1 VRVVPVTDYQFIHS
15 WYDSYGPRK
24 GTRALFVHF
33 TEGAG
38 GWPDVYY
45 LADGAART
53 AAGYSRGDGPAR
65 GVSVNF
71 VILGAAAGKDDGR
84 IVRMLG
90 WDRASGSINPNSLR
104 RDNDPTFT
112 APDGSRVTYG
122 YGVSKAVLGD
132 GWSDPNAWG
141 LSVELAGKAANGP
154 SAKQSESLA
163 ALMAEVRVRY
173 GATVGALAHRD
184 EQNYKPCPGH
194 RVLWASLGGHG
205 KPVFAPP
212 PQAPEDP
219 MGVSIKLGSTAGD
232 PLASF
237 GIATLKGAGH
247 ELISVATSAVVG
259 KDMPDGYPLGLVEK
273 GTLAKATSW
282 GTAGEAVVTYNV
294 DGAQAVSPLRDVTFV
309 PLSPPPGVTPV
320 AKVQTLDS
328 SGKVLN
334 EFRPVTA

>member
-1 VRVVPVTDYQFIHS
+1 MTYRMVPARYDY
-15 WYDSYGPRK
+15 GVRK
-24 GTRALFVHF
+24 GPALAFVVHL
-33 TEGAG
+33 TEGDG
-38 GWPDVYY
+38 SMSDVNY
-45 LADGAART
+45 LANQ
-53 AAGYSRGDGPAR
+53 PLR
-65 GVSVNF
+65 GVSVHY
-71 VILGAAAGKDDGR
+71 VIVNTGE
-84 IVRMLG
+84 IVQMLPESH
-90 WDRASGSINPNSLR
+90 ASGSINPNELR
-104 RDNDPTFT
+104 TTNDAAYTS
-112 APDGSRVTYG
+112 PDGAKVTYG
-122 YGVSKAVLGD
+122 ASVRKAILGVWD
-132 GWSDPNAWG
+132 RDPNSAVISCEVG
-141 LSVELAGKAANGP
+141 GHAVDGPNKA
-154 SAKQSESLA
+154 QSE
-163 ALMAEVRVRY
+163 
-173 GATVGALAHRD
+173 ALARLVADVRTRHPGLATLGHRD
-184 EQNYKPCPGH
+184 FTSTKGCPGH

-259 KDMPDGYPLGLVEK
+259 RDMPDGYPLGLVEK

-294 DGAQAVSPLRDVTFV
+294 DGVQAVSPLRDVTFV

-320 AKVQTLDS
+320 AKVQTLDA

-334 EFRPVTA
+334 EFRPVTV